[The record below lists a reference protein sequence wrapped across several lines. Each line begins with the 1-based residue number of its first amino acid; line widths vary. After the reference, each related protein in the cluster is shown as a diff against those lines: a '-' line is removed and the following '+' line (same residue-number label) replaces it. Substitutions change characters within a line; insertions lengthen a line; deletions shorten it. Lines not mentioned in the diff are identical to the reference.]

1 MNAPTSFYWSLIV
14 YPLFPID
21 AKRVPADFEA
31 FQQRTISGY
40 CRKTCFGEV
49 SDRSFGRFVGNA
61 EVGFLLAGC
70 RAGRERFN
78 RSVSQVKFRLLQILR
93 SCHSLTNDRPIMLA
107 LKKFIPCNA
116 AALCIKTP
124 SALLAA

>member
-21 AKRVPADFEA
+21 AKRVSADFEA

-70 RAGRERFN
+70 RAGREQFN
-78 RSVSQVKFRLLQILR
+78 RSVSQVKFRLLPVR
-93 SCHSLTNDRPIMLA
+93 ARE
-107 LKKFIPCNA
+107 
-116 AALCIKTP
+116 
-124 SALLAA
+124 

>member
-21 AKRVPADFEA
+21 AKRVSADFEA

-70 RAGRERFN
+70 RAGREQFN
-78 RSVSQVKFRLLQILR
+78 RSVSQVKFRLMQFAHGNEHLAVAIG
-93 SCHSLTNDRPIMLA
+93 RPH
-107 LKKFIPCNA
+107 A
-116 AALCIKTP
+116 AKGCVEGFP
-124 SALLAA
+124 LLGIR